1 MHNYFIFIFII
12 FSSKY
17 MTMKILNYFGET
29 WKLRDSNASLRLQV
43 IKDVARNKERV
54 RDAAHWLTTSWV
66 LSTPLFNLQ

>member
-12 FSSKY
+12 FSPKY

-43 IKDVARNKERV
+43 IKDVACNKERV
-54 RDAAHWLTTSWV
+54 RDAAH
-66 LSTPLFNLQ
+66 

>member
-54 RDAAHWLTTSWV
+54 RDAAH
-66 LSTPLFNLQ
+66 